1 MTKEISFANDL
12 LKDMKDAD
20 TFILGDGDG
29 LAEFSDYVD
38 TGSYA
43 LNALISGSIYG
54 GVPNTKRVCY
64 ASDPGVGKS
73 FMILTAIKNH
83 LDADPTNIAIIYDT
97 ETAQTRES
105 LAARGIDVSRVIV
118 SYKQT
123 VEDFRNHLLNFLD
136 RYLKSPEKSRPSCL
150 VALDSLGQ
158 LSTLKE
164 VGDTREGNTTRD
176 MTRAQLLKGAFRIL
190 TIPLSRAKMP
200 MFIANHVYDSIG
212 AMFAKKNMSGGCLE
226 PSTKI
231 KMADGSV
238 KAIGDICVGELVLTM
253 GGPERVMHVWDKSNL
268 SEPDPDCYEIEFEDG
283 VKIVCSAS
291 HKFLVNGSWVE
302 ACELNNS
309 MTLTSL

>member
-1 MTKEISFANDL
+1 MAKNDNFAHDFL
-12 LKDMKDAD
+12 AELKDED
-20 TFILGDGDG
+20 TFVLGDGDG
-29 LAEFSDYVD
+29 LAEFDDYVD

-83 LDADPTNIAIIYDT
+83 LDSHPDNIAIIYDT
-97 ETAQTRES
+97 ETAQTKES

-123 VEDFRNHLLNFLD
+123 VEDFRNHLLNFTEK
-136 RYLKSPEKSRPSCL
+136 YLKHPEKSRPSCL

-164 VGDTREGNTTRD
+164 VGDTRDGATTRD

-200 MFIANHVYDSIG
+200 MFIANHVYD
-212 AMFAKKNMSGGCLE
+212 AMAMYAAKKMSGGCLE

-231 KMADGSV
+231 QMADGSI
-238 KAIGDICVGELVLTM
+238 KSIGDVVVGELVNTMDGPKPVTYTWDRENLT
-253 GGPERVMHVWDKSNL
+253 N
-268 SEPDPDCYEIEFEDG
+268 PDPECYEIEFEDG
-283 VKIVCSAS
+283 TKVICSAE
-291 HKFLVNGSWVE
+291 HKFLVNGEWVE
-302 ACELNNS
+302 ACQLQNS
-309 MTLTSL
+309 VNVTTI